1 MGRLEKL
8 RAIDPGQIIVFD
20 TETTGI
26 GAGNNEIL
34 QLSIIDGLGNV
45 LFDDL
50 IKPER
55 RKRWNKAQEIH
66 GISPEDVK
74 DKQTL
79 LERREEIE
87 PIFKHAK
94 LYVGYNVEFDLSFL
108 HASGLSIPNRQKF
121 DVMLEFAK
129 IHGEYDEYHNDYRLC
144 KLVDCAAY
152 YDLIDFDAHDSMA
165 DVRATLH
172 CFNGILDDPFFGER
186 RQKPRKVEDELWG
199 EYFEYDEYRDIVDSG
214 YAEDIKRRYREIEE
228 RKSNAQQ
235 SPTAE
240 SIEEKRNEA
249 DRDANALA
257 LIAFIALAILCFLW
271 WVVNPGFFKAFL
283 ALVFA
288 ALFALSAA
296 KNLRRK

>member
-8 RAIDPGQIIVFD
+8 RAIDPCQIIVFD

-121 DVMLEFAK
+121 DVMGEFAK
-129 IHGEYDEYHNDYRLC
+129 IHGEYDEYHNDYRPC

-172 CFNGILDDPFFGER
+172 CFNGILNDPFFGER
-186 RQKPRKVEDELWG
+186 RPKPKKVEDELWDD
-199 EYFEYDEYRDIVDSG
+199 YFEYDEYRDIVWSG
-214 YAEDIKRRYREIEE
+214 YAESLKKPLSESVETLEDIVDNAEKKVENERREY
-228 RKSNAQQ
+228 
-235 SPTAE
+235 
-240 SIEEKRNEA
+240 EA
-249 DRDANALA
+249 YMLMVWLALA
-257 LIAFIALAILCFLW
+257 VACFVWWIA
-271 WVVNPGFFKAFL
+271 NPGFFKAFL

>member
-1 MGRLEKL
+1 MERLDKL
-8 RAIDPGQIIVFD
+8 RSIDPGQIIVFD

-26 GAGNNEIL
+26 STSSNEIL
-34 QLSIIDGLGNV
+34 QLSIIDGNGTV

-55 RKRWNKAQEIH
+55 RKRWNKAQEIN
-66 GISPEDVK
+66 GISPADVK

-108 HASGLSIPNRQKF
+108 HASGLSIPNRQTF
-121 DVMLEFAK
+121 DVMEEFAK
-129 IHGEYDEYHNDYRLC
+129 IHGEYNEFRGGYKPC

-152 YDLIDFDAHDSMA
+152 YDLMDFDAHDSMA

-186 RQKPRKVEDELWG
+186 RPKPKKVEDEFG
-199 EYFEYDEYRDIVDSG
+199 DVFYEHDEYRDIVWSG
-214 YAEDIKRRYREIEE
+214 YAESLKKPLSGSVEILEDIVENAEKKVENE
-228 RKSNAQQ
+228 RK
-235 SPTAE
+235 E
-240 SIEEKRNEA
+240 YEA
-249 DRDANALA
+249 YMLMVWLALA
-257 LIAFIALAILCFLW
+257 VACFVWWIA
-271 WVVNPGFFKAFL
+271 NPGFFKAFL
-283 ALVFA
+283 TILFA

>member
-1 MGRLEKL
+1 MGRLDKL
-8 RAIDPGQIIVFD
+8 RAIDPCQIIVFD

-55 RKRWNKAQEIH
+55 RKRWSKAQEIH
-66 GISPEDVK
+66 GISPDDVK

-121 DVMLEFAK
+121 DVMGEFAK
-129 IHGEYDEYHNDYRLC
+129 IHGEYDEYHNDYRPC

-152 YDLIDFDAHDSMA
+152 YDLMDFDAHDSMA

-186 RQKPRKVEDELWG
+186 RPKPKKVEDELWDD
-199 EYFEYDEYRDIVDSG
+199 YFEYDEYRDIVWSG
-214 YAEDIKRRYREIEE
+214 YAESLKKPLSASVETLEDIVDSAEKKVEKESREH
-228 RKSNAQQ
+228 
-235 SPTAE
+235 
-240 SIEEKRNEA
+240 EA
-249 DRDANALA
+249 YMLMVWLALA
-257 LIAFIALAILCFLW
+257 VACFVWWIA
-271 WVVNPGFFKAFL
+271 NPGFFKAFL
-283 ALVFA
+283 ALVFV

>member
-1 MGRLEKL
+1 MERLDKL
-8 RAIDPGQIIVFD
+8 RSIDPGQIIVFD

-26 GAGNNEIL
+26 STSSNEIL
-34 QLSIIDGLGNV
+34 QLSIIDGNGTV

-121 DVMLEFAK
+121 DVMGEFAK
-129 IHGEYDEYHNDYRLC
+129 IHGEYDEYHNDYRPC

-172 CFNGILDDPFFGER
+172 CFNGILNDPFFGER
-186 RQKPRKVEDELWG
+186 RPKPKKVEDELWDD
-199 EYFEYDEYRDIVDSG
+199 YFEYDEYRDIVWSG
-214 YAEDIKRRYREIEE
+214 YAESLKKPLSESVETLEDIVDNAEKKVENERREY
-228 RKSNAQQ
+228 
-235 SPTAE
+235 
-240 SIEEKRNEA
+240 EA
-249 DRDANALA
+249 YMLMVWLALA
-257 LIAFIALAILCFLW
+257 VACFVWWIA
-271 WVVNPGFFKAFL
+271 NPGFFKAFL

>member
-45 LFDDL
+45 LFDDI

-66 GISPEDVK
+66 GISPDDVK

-79 LERREEIE
+79 IERREEIE

-121 DVMLEFAK
+121 DVMVEFAK
-129 IHGEYDEYHNDYRLC
+129 IHGEYDEYHNDYRPC

-152 YDLIDFDAHDSMA
+152 YDLMDFDAHDSMA

-186 RQKPRKVEDELWG
+186 RPKPKKVEDELWDD
-199 EYFEYDEYRDIVDSG
+199 YFEYDEYRDIVWSG
-214 YAEDIKRRYREIEE
+214 YAESLKKPLSASVETLEDIVDSADKKVEKESREY
-228 RKSNAQQ
+228 
-235 SPTAE
+235 
-240 SIEEKRNEA
+240 EA
-249 DRDANALA
+249 YMLMVWLALA
-257 LIAFIALAILCFLW
+257 VACFVWWIA
-271 WVVNPGFFKAFL
+271 NPGFFKAFL
-283 ALVFA
+283 ALFFA
-288 ALFALSAA
+288 AMFAISAA

>member
-8 RAIDPGQIIVFD
+8 RAIDPCQIIVFD

-121 DVMLEFAK
+121 DVMGEFAK
-129 IHGEYDEYHNDYRLC
+129 IHGEYDEYHNDYRPC

-152 YDLIDFDAHDSMA
+152 YDLMDFDAHDSMA

-172 CFNGILDDPFFGER
+172 CFNGILNDPFFGER
-186 RQKPRKVEDELWG
+186 RPKPKKVEDELWDD
-199 EYFEYDEYRDIVDSG
+199 YFEYDEYRDIVWSG
-214 YAEDIKRRYREIEE
+214 YAESLKKPLSESVETLEDIVDNAEKKVENERREY
-228 RKSNAQQ
+228 
-235 SPTAE
+235 
-240 SIEEKRNEA
+240 EA
-249 DRDANALA
+249 YMLMVWLALA
-257 LIAFIALAILCFLW
+257 VACFVWWIA
-271 WVVNPGFFKAFL
+271 NPGFFKAFL

>member
-8 RAIDPGQIIVFD
+8 RAIDPCQIIVFD

-66 GISPEDVK
+66 GISTEDVK

-108 HASGLSIPNRQKF
+108 HSSGLIIPNRQKF
-121 DVMLEFAK
+121 DVMGEFAK
-129 IHGEYDEYHNDYRLC
+129 IHGEYDEYHNDYRPC

-152 YDLIDFDAHDSMA
+152 YDLMDFDAHDSMA

-186 RQKPRKVEDELWG
+186 RPKPKKVEDELWDD
-199 EYFEYDEYRDIVDSG
+199 YFEYDEYRDIVWSG
-214 YAEDIKRRYREIEE
+214 YAESLKKPLSTSVETLEDIVDNAEKKVENERREY
-228 RKSNAQQ
+228 
-235 SPTAE
+235 
-240 SIEEKRNEA
+240 EA
-249 DRDANALA
+249 YMLMVWLALA
-257 LIAFIALAILCFLW
+257 VACFVWWIA
-271 WVVNPGFFKAFL
+271 NPGFFKAFL